1 MVNVVLACCK
11 DGGIGINGKLP
22 WSIPDELKLFK
33 IITNN
38 GTVIMGYNTWE
49 SLPIKPLPNRINVV
63 LTKSLDKKNNITK
76 NYKNVV
82 VLDNILVALKLYN
95 NNQCFYIGGATIY
108 NYLIDNYLIT
118 NLYISRIHQDY
129 LTDTKINIDKLYDKD
144 HNIVSRQIF
153 EKFTH
158 LHVTYQK
165 DAQLLNN
172 PI

>member
-11 DGGIGINGKLP
+11 DGGIGIKGKLP
-22 WSIPDELKLFK
+22 WSIKEELKLFK
-33 IITNN
+33 MITEN

-49 SLPIKPLPNRINVV
+49 SLPIKPLPNRTNVV
-63 LTKSLDKKNNITK
+63 LTTNNKNKITE

-82 VLDNILVALKLYN
+82 VLDDINIALKQYN
-95 NNQCFYIGGATIY
+95 NNQCFWIGGASIY

-129 LTDTKINIDKLYDKD
+129 ETDTKINIDKLYDKE
-144 HNIVSRQIF
+144 HNIVSRQVF

-165 DAQLLNN
+165 DAQLQNSLN
-172 PI
+172 

>member
-11 DGGIGINGKLP
+11 DGGIGINSKLP
-22 WSIPDELKLFK
+22 WTIKDELKLFK
-33 IITNN
+33 IITDN

-49 SLPIKPLPNRINVV
+49 SLPIKPLPNRTNVV
-63 LTKSLDKKNNITK
+63 LTTSKKNSIIEK
-76 NYKNVV
+76 YKNVI
-82 VLDNILVALKLYN
+82 VLDDIKVALKQYN
-95 NNQCFYIGGATIY
+95 NTQCFYIGGASIY

-129 LTDTKINIDKLYDKD
+129 KTDTKINIDKLYDKE
-144 HNIVSRQIF
+144 HVIVSRQVF

-165 DAQLLNN
+165 DVQPLNN
-172 PI
+172 LN